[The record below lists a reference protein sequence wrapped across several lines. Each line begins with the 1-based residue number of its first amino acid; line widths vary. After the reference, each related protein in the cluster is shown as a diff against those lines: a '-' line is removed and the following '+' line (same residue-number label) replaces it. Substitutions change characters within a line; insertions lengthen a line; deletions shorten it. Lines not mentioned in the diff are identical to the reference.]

1 MLTRQLHSVEE
12 VLSGF
17 ALLPELFGDCLGR
30 NSSQVRKFHLCIFS
44 LLVQSL
50 WNDHLSPFQQWR
62 TLSLKG
68 CHLLSSCPTSQTL
81 FGKHWV
87 NSSEI
92 LLKSVHSEKKTMGT
106 FRWMLELTFLPNGES
121 PGQDVYCPWLV
132 GRRLSLFRRLNP
144 SLLPHG
150 SKRLSLSTAPLSP
163 FPSLVCLNDEK
174 CSSSFFFCFF
184 FPPGQSP
191 PPPPFF
197 SLKMN
202 TFLFKAT
209 AGFLHPSSPTVQR
222 RSTSMHNASYSD
234 TLLTFQAP
242 CPLATGSSPP
252 LFLPRLALVALVKD
266 ICGIALIWS
275 PLGTNAH
282 LSCESGRRGRTGWK
296 QIQVFSSGLVLWLLF
311 RAWRWDV
318 WNRLRVSML
327 NQILQ
332 GCDYISTLK
341 AHSCPCALVDLRI
354 WNTSVECCQSCQSYP
369 NFSRYALA
377 FFMLP
382 IVPVLSVFNMIF
394 FFFFL
399 CPVSCDVGTFHA
411 SLRIIYFFIVM
422 YFVLFYC
429 WVFYFLAKHM
439 FFSCACVCARV
450 CLWVMNTS
458 ESKITEELSQ
468 LQKYV
473 FNYF

>member
-174 CSSSFFFCFF
+174 CSSSFFFVFF
-184 FPPGQSP
+184 FHRG
-191 PPPPFF
+191 
-197 SLKMN
+197 
-202 TFLFKAT
+202 KAP
-209 AGFLHPSSPTVQR
+209 LLLPSSPLKWTHSCLKQQPAFSTPPPQR
-222 RSTSMHNASYSD
+222 YKGDPQACTTQVIQTHCSHFKPPAPLPPAHHHHYFCQGLHW
-234 TLLTFQAP
+234 LLWLRTY
-242 CPLATGSSPP
+242 
-252 LFLPRLALVALVKD
+252 VAL
-266 ICGIALIWS
+266 
-275 PLGTNAH
+275 H
-282 LSCESGRRGRTGWK
+282 
-296 QIQVFSSGLVLWLLF
+296 
-311 RAWRWDV
+311 
-318 WNRLRVSML
+318 
-327 NQILQ
+327 
-332 GCDYISTLK
+332 
-341 AHSCPCALVDLRI
+341 
-354 WNTSVECCQSCQSYP
+354 
-369 NFSRYALA
+369 
-377 FFMLP
+377 
-382 IVPVLSVFNMIF
+382 
-394 FFFFL
+394 
-399 CPVSCDVGTFHA
+399 
-411 SLRIIYFFIVM
+411 
-422 YFVLFYC
+422 
-429 WVFYFLAKHM
+429 
-439 FFSCACVCARV
+439 
-450 CLWVMNTS
+450 
-458 ESKITEELSQ
+458 
-468 LQKYV
+468 
-473 FNYF
+473 